1 MQHLTRIQEKLPLAA
16 FLGFSDIVKSPTDLL
31 HRGFFYSYSQ
41 NLTTQI
47 SFQSKRPDL
56 QS

>member
-1 MQHLTRIQEKLPLAA
+1 MQHLTRMQEKLPLAA
-16 FLGFSDIVKSPTDLL
+16 FLVFSDIAKFPADLL
-31 HRGFFYSYSQ
+31 HREFFYSYSQ